1 MSGLGAQFVMMATSG
16 TVEERCPPE
25 PTSEGEGTVVYHDET
40 RYGLRRI
47 CVASYDKYP
56 DLEIWCGL
64 LDGANLLRHR
74 YVEKITASVWIGYLW
89 IYYKQGR

>member
-1 MSGLGAQFVMMATSG
+1 MTNPL
-16 TVEERCPPE
+16 RPPVK
-25 PTSEGEGTVVYHDET
+25 TTIKGEGTVVYHDET

-64 LDGANLLRHR
+64 LNDANLLRHR
-74 YVEKITASVWIGYLW
+74 YVEKVTASVWIGYLW